1 MARAFWR
8 HSTSGDIYAVET
20 NEDGKAWA
28 AVGPLYYTDVT
39 DAYLADLDVS
49 TEEETAAM
57 AGEGEELS
65 TNDMEAAIEAE
76 LAGRPHQ

>member
-8 HSTSGDIYAVET
+8 HSTSGDIYVVET

-49 TEEETAAM
+49 TKEDAATD
-57 AGEGEELS
+57 AAWLNE
-65 TNDMEAAIEAE
+65 NDDAFVLHVARFD
-76 LAGRPHQ
+76 G